1 MTTGLTQPMGNNRAK
16 TKVLADAMSPGELWR
31 YVQELKDEDFP
42 VAITYNKDTVHLHDT
57 VEARL
62 FGLGV
67 HFGSMA
73 HAGMHD
79 IADF

>member
-1 MTTGLTQPMGNNRAK
+1 MATELTQPMGNNRAK
-16 TKVLADAMSPGELWR
+16 TRVLADTMSPGELWR
-31 YVQELKDEDFP
+31 YAQELKDEDFP
-42 VAITYNKDTVHLHDT
+42 VAITYDRDTVHLHDM

-73 HAGMHD
+73 HAGMFD
-79 IADF
+79 PE